1 MTKIGYIR
9 STKRNQNLLS
19 QKKRLE
25 TFGCNTILVENHEF
39 LQERRVLKKILHA
52 IRPNDQLVVVD
63 LDILAIDFNTTL
75 KLMKYIYQR
84 EASLIALNMQSMS
97 TNQGELSKLSNAT
110 IIEFYSYF
118 QQPEKKMTQKKESTH
133 VTNTGKGLAAGR
145 KPKFETN
152 DPLLQKAFAAYKMG
166 EMNESEIERKLGI
179 NRQTFRRYRQK
190 FGIERID
197 KK

>member
-9 STKRNQNLLS
+9 STKGNQNLHS
-19 QKKRLE
+19 QKNKLE
-25 TFGCNTILVENHEF
+25 TFGCDSVLVENHEF

-63 LDILAIDFNTTL
+63 LDILTIDFNTVL
-75 KLMKYIYQR
+75 KLMGYISQR
-84 EASLIALNMQSMS
+84 DASLIALNMQSMS
-97 TNQGELSKLSNAT
+97 THQGDLAKLSNAA

-118 QQPEKKMTQKKESTH
+118 GQPKKEMTKKKESNH
-133 VTNTGKGLAAGR
+133 VTNTGKVLAGR

-152 DPLLQKAFAAYKMG
+152 DPLLQKAFAAYQMG

-179 NRQTFRRYRQK
+179 NRQTFRRYRHK
-190 FGIERID
+190 YGIERIG